1 MREVFKPIVFLMLFL
16 STFSLFSQ
24 NSRIVDSL
32 RTLIAKAP
40 DDSNKVNLYFTLS
53 RQFDI
58 FKSKDYF
65 EINLAALNLS
75 QKINFTSGINRHYSN
90 VIRFLFQRGIY
101 DLAIAYYHDYEQF
114 LTENNMNDELQA
126 SYNMY
131 GNLLSRQKKYSEAA
145 LFYHKAKD
153 FQFSKND
160 DQKYANVLNNL
171 SILYLN
177 TGNYDSSLTYCSSAL
192 LIYKKNNSSSAIA
205 NSILGLAELYL
216 KKGDFQMAE
225 SRVFESIDIYE
236 ILNEKQGLCNCYYVL
251 GLIYNQTDNYPKSLL
266 YTNKSLDLA
275 KDLNLLEVQRD
286 CYNNLSKAYHRL
298 NNDAEAFQNHILF
311 KNLNDSLASES
322 LQGKMLEMEVKYDII
337 QKEVVLK
344 KQQYEINAIRIGLG
358 LVILLAIFIYRGF
371 RLKQKTNKELEQK
384 NILIAQQK
392 ELVDDKQKE
401 ILDSI
406 NYAKKIQY
414 ALLANEELLKTN
426 LDDFFIL
433 FNPKDIVSGD
443 FYWSTEHN
451 GKFYIAVCDSTGH
464 GVPGAFMS
472 LLNMGF
478 LNEAVKEKNITEPH
492 EVFNFVRK
500 RLIESIGS
508 DGQQDGMDAILVCID
523 YHENNQ
529 IVTYAAAN
537 NKPVLV
543 SNNSII
549 EHKAD
554 KMPVGKGERTEP
566 FTLFQL
572 SAKSGDML
580 YLYTDGFADQF
591 GGPKGKKF
599 KYKQLN
605 ELLLS
610 INNKPM
616 DEQNLELVT
625 VFKGWKGDLEQVDDV
640 LLVGIRFK

>member
-1 MREVFKPIVFLMLFL
+1 VKDMREVFKPIVFLMLFL

-40 DDSNKVNLYFTLS
+40 DDSNKVNLYYTLS

-275 KDLNLLEVQRD
+275 KDLNLLEVQRANDITQD
-286 CYNNLSKAYHRL
+286 CYLNLSVIFEKTQRFKLGLDYYKKFIEFRDSTFSV
-298 NNDAEAFQNHILF
+298 DA
-311 KNLNDSLASES
+311 KNKSIE
-322 LQGKMLEMEVKYDII
+322 LEYAHEYDII
-337 QKEVVLK
+337 QKVKDSLETSKQVAVYSLEIEKQNAELKVKRNQQMFLFGGLFMVLCLLFLCIIDLRLLASK
-344 KQQYEINAIRIGLG
+344 K
-358 LVILLAIFIYRGF
+358 ILL
-371 RLKQKTNKELEQK
+371 
-384 NILIAQQK
+384 
-392 ELVDDKQKE
+392 
-401 ILDSI
+401 
-406 NYAKKIQY
+406 
-414 ALLANEELLKTN
+414 
-426 LDDFFIL
+426 
-433 FNPKDIVSGD
+433 
-443 FYWSTEHN
+443 
-451 GKFYIAVCDSTGH
+451 
-464 GVPGAFMS
+464 
-472 LLNMGF
+472 
-478 LNEAVKEKNITEPH
+478 
-492 EVFNFVRK
+492 
-500 RLIESIGS
+500 
-508 DGQQDGMDAILVCID
+508 
-523 YHENNQ
+523 NN
-529 IVTYAAAN
+529 
-537 NKPVLV
+537 
-543 SNNSII
+543 
-549 EHKAD
+549 
-554 KMPVGKGERTEP
+554 
-566 FTLFQL
+566 
-572 SAKSGDML
+572 
-580 YLYTDGFADQF
+580 
-591 GGPKGKKF
+591 KKF
-599 KYKQLN
+599 KQK
-605 ELLLS
+605 
-610 INNKPM
+610 NKK
-616 DEQNLELVT
+616 N
-625 VFKGWKGDLEQVDDV
+625 
-640 LLVGIRFK
+640 